1 MLNAVLTIHA
11 AATLFMTGLVWFV
24 HVVHY
29 PLFATV
35 ARSGDDH
42 WKAYEREHLRR
53 ARLLI
58 PPIMLLEAASAAAL
72 PFLVETKGQS
82 TLAWLGLA
90 LLIVVHVST
99 FAGAVPMHKRIATGF
114 DERVHRRLM
123 QFNLVRALAWTARS
137 VIALLL
143 LLPAASA

>member
-35 ARSGDDH
+35 ARAGDDH

-72 PFLVETKGQS
+72 PFLVETKGQNS
-82 TLAWLGLA
+82 LAWLGLA

-99 FAGAVPMHKRIATGF
+99 FAGAVPMHKRLATGF
-114 DERVHRRLM
+114 DEPVHRRLM

-137 VIALLL
+137 VIAVLLL
-143 LLPAASA
+143 